1 MWKIHRIYNELNEI
15 NDISKDKVV
24 ITMSASLFEEL
35 RINTWRVRQKI
46 ATEKSEKFFKEF
58 EKLIKEA
65 DEKQTTEWAR

>member
-1 MWKIHRIYNELNEI
+1 MKIHRIYNELNEI